1 MNKTNTKKLA
11 ITSILCAYPVAVLLM
26 EQSTARIA
34 FYAYIVPFFISTA
47 GGAIISTVLIYSL
60 KKSGVLTNMQKSI
73 AR

>member
-11 ITSILCAYPVAVLLM
+11 ITSILCAYLVAVLLM
-26 EQSTARIA
+26 GQSTAGIA

-47 GGAIISTVLIYSL
+47 GGAIISAVLIYSL